1 MKRSGVCTK
10 RVITL
15 TGATGRSVVLLAG
28 GERSCRTCLDP
39 QVSFPGRCL
48 QPQQLQG
55 AAWLF
60 VSGYAAYQDGLLLQA
75 MRMAEQLGVRV
86 ALDLASWEVMASH
99 WGAMQE
105 ALLSGCID
113 LCFCNQEEARQLCE
127 LQQLQPADPETAL
140 CYLLQHCSTAVVTLG
155 PHGCLAGSTD
165 SSITSSSRRSSR
177 AGSSTVSDAEAAAAA
192 AAQGCG
198 AGGGEAALAGAVI
211 HRQPGVAGVEVVD
224 VTGAGDMFAAGFLHG
239 MLRGWS
245 LQRCAEAACL
255 SGAAAVQV
263 LGADVGRAQ
272 LHWMHKRLLGPHAAA
287 ALAEAAGQVAQEQL
301 AAYGLVE
308 KIGRGVVYF
317 GSARVQPGSSIWQQT
332 QQLARQVAQLLC
344 SPTWTGGGPGLMQAA
359 SQGAAAAGGAV
370 GGIRLQREA
379 GTTVLSGTYL
389 PDDAQREAGTTV
401 LSGTYLP
408 DDAQVVCRHLS
419 TRKSGL
425 VQAGCAA
432 GPADRTAFIFLPGG
446 LGTMDE
452 LFELLT
458 LMQLKKLP
466 QLKATAAAAPA
477 AAAAAGGRDCLAATQ
492 DAHSN
497 GSGVAAAAAAAAAA
511 VPRGAAPVVLVDYD
525 GFYQGFIQ
533 FVQGCEQHGMLR
545 SEELKGVAVAAS
557 NAAVLQLLAE
567 HYSLELPAELQ
578 QQAGAAPAAALLSS
592 S

>member
-75 MRMAEQLGVRV
+75 VRMAEQLGVRV

-113 LCFCNQEEARQLCE
+113 LCFCNQEEARQL
-127 LQQLQPADPETAL
+127 
-140 CYLLQHCSTAVVTLG
+140 
-155 PHGCLAGSTD
+155 
-165 SSITSSSRRSSR
+165 
-177 AGSSTVSDAEAAAAA
+177 
-192 AAQGCG
+192 
-198 AGGGEAALAGAVI
+198 
-211 HRQPGVAGVEVVD
+211 
-224 VTGAGDMFAAGFLHG
+224 FLHG

-287 ALAEAAGQVAQEQL
+287 ALAEAAGQVAREQL

-332 QQLARQVAQLLC
+332 QQLARQVAQLLG

-389 PDDAQREAGTTV
+389 PDDAQ
-401 LSGTYLP
+401 
-408 DDAQVVCRHLS
+408 VVCRHLA

-466 QLKATAAAAPA
+466 HLKATAAAAPA
-477 AAAAAGGRDCLAATQ
+477 AAAAAGGRGCLATTQ